1 MPRMSMA
8 GIRWVAGAWLMLLA
22 GSLPAT
28 PARYLDGAADREP
41 APLHAA
47 AALPVAVFA
56 PLAHSAL
63 IMLEAARLP
72 AGLMLQLRRA
82 DGAALAVTDL
92 AVSIDGRTVPAT
104 VAGPQRWS
112 VPWPQPPTDG
122 AHRLEVQ
129 VAHDGIREVLD
140 GTIATAAAA
149 APAAAGGPLHAHQQ
163 LLWWILNITIV
174 FIAAI
179 AISRRMS

>member
-1 MPRMSMA
+1 MPRMSLG

-28 PARYLDGAADREP
+28 PARYLDGGTASEP
-41 APLHAA
+41 APLHGAA
-47 AALPVAVFA
+47 AAPVAVFA

-63 IMLEAARLP
+63 IVLEAARLP
-72 AGLMLQLRRA
+72 AGLILQLHRA
-82 DGAALAVTDL
+82 DGTALAVTDL
-92 AVSIDGRTVPAT
+92 AVSIDGRTVAAT

-112 VPWPQPPTDG
+112 VPWPQPPTGG
-122 AHRLEVQ
+122 AHRLEVL

-140 GTIATAAAA
+140 GTIPTAAAS
-149 APAAAGGPLHAHQQ
+149 APAAGSGPLHAHQQ
-163 LLWWILNITIV
+163 LLWWILNIVIV

>member
-1 MPRMSMA
+1 MPRMSLA

-28 PARYLDGAADREP
+28 PARYLDGAAASEP
-41 APLHAA
+41 APLHGAA
-47 AALPVAVFA
+47 APRVAVFA

-63 IMLEAARLP
+63 IVLEAARLP
-72 AGLMLQLRRA
+72 AGLILQLHRP

-104 VAGPQRWS
+104 LAGPQRWS
-112 VPWPQPPTDG
+112 VPWPQPPTGG
-122 AHRLEVQ
+122 AHRLEVL

-140 GTIATAAAA
+140 GTIATAAAS
-149 APAAAGGPLHAHQQ
+149 APAAGSDPRHAHQQ
-163 LLWWILNITIV
+163 LLWWILNIVIV
-174 FIAAI
+174 FIAVI

>member
-28 PARYLDGAADREP
+28 PARYLDGAADRES
-41 APLHAA
+41 APLHGAA
-47 AALPVAVFA
+47 APPGAVFA

-63 IMLEAARLP
+63 MVLETARLP
-72 AGLMLQLRRA
+72 AGLILQLRRA

-112 VPWPQPPTDG
+112 VPWPQPPTHG
-122 AHRLEVQ
+122 AHRLEVL